1 VIVLNVDVRTR
12 LSLGAL
18 ALVAIGVLPACG
30 GGEQYRYLESDDGHL
45 FAKIPNEW
53 SVTREGAIDYKLLT
67 FDNMVNFGFV
77 SGDKAKPW
85 RAEFAAPGASGEAPS
100 GYVETQHIDARWR
113 DTFLLKDLI
122 ATLRAA
128 ADDLERTRVVAGDYE
143 GYRVTYTQGEG
154 DELRRFDEVYLVD
167 ERRSALY
174 FASLN
179 CSEDCHDRYGDEI
192 DEVLTTMRVEP

>member
-18 ALVAIGVLPACG
+18 ALAAIGVLAACG

-53 SVTREGAIDYKLLT
+53 SVTREGAIDFKLLT
-67 FDNMVNFGFV
+67 FDNLVQFGFV
-77 SGDKAKPW
+77 RGDEAEPW
-85 RAEFAAPGASGEAPS
+85 RAEFAAPGEPGEAPT

-122 ATLRAA
+122 DNMRADA
-128 ADDLERTRVVAGDYE
+128 ADVERTKVVVGDYE
-143 GYRVTYTQGEG
+143 GYRVTYTLGEG
-154 DELRRFDEVYLVD
+154 DDLRKYDEVYLVD

-174 FASLN
+174 FASVN
-179 CSEDCHDRYGDEI
+179 CSEDCHTRYDDEI